1 METHRSLVH
10 YIQSQIGDV
19 MVDPNLTW
27 DTTLSDIWQRKR
39 NVIVGYDYLKVVF
52 EFPTHLWNSV
62 QQRWGNVQNV
72 PDLKRY
78 LSPAGR
84 DYML

>member
-10 YIQSQIGDV
+10 YIQSQIGDL
-19 MVDPNLTW
+19 MVDPTMTW
-27 DTTLSDIWQRKR
+27 DTTLTDIWQRNR

-52 EFPTHLWNSV
+52 EFPSLLWNSV
-62 QQRWGNVQNV
+62 QQRWGNVQTV
-72 PDLKRY
+72 PDLKRH

-84 DYML
+84 DFML